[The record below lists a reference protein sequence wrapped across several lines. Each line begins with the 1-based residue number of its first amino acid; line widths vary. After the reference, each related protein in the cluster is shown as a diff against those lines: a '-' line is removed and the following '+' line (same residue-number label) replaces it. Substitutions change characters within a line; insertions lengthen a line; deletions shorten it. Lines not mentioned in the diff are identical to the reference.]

1 MMFTEGLDESAIKWI
16 KQGTEAGAE
25 EPRIRSPLT
34 EKFSSERFPK
44 SPLKYGGNGL
54 SSPVLPP
61 LKFHSGLLTPH
72 GHAFATSSGLID
84 GESEESIDS
93 VSDGE
98 DENFSDGEVS
108 VSNNLDYLEKP
119 ISQCYDEEE
128 LFGYKGLEL
137 KPKPEGRNGI
147 LKSGLSNE
155 NLTIEV
161 RGSSVR
167 RFTDGEVGYKICAQN
182 QKSSIPIGGS
192 HLLKQVH
199 LRNAN
204 NSHNDL
210 AELGTPSAPP
220 IIDVDVSKK
229 RDSEGSVTNE
239 HTPKRSWLSRD
250 SVDCD
255 MRSVSSHECKT
266 KTMNEQTQNG
276 SWPSRGSVDND
287 GRSVSS
293 NEWKPKTLGAS
304 EISDRLDKVFA
315 EDKEKQAPHLS
326 YYNTSNC
333 SSQYA
338 WQTLITYDAC
348 IRFCLQAWAKGCPD
362 APEFLR
368 DECLALRSAFGLHE
382 FLLQPQGVRKPEASN
397 PRNSEQICPLK
408 VKKVVGK
415 IRVEVRKLRVIPG
428 RKLKSTFSQRGA
440 NYMQAGVGYVR
451 HVSLLVKNGI
461 NSKKLVPFSLSSEEP
476 LSCLI
481 QLKSSTEETESEA
494 GSAVCLRPGSGE
506 YHDFFPE
513 SQGDA
518 LLIEIQDSKK
528 AVHGHARIPISSLS
542 DNLSERI
549 RWWPIYQNEHE
560 CVGKIQLSLGSTM
573 TNDENNHIKSGPVVE
588 TLAYDLLL
596 EGAMRA
602 QHFHSR
608 NLRLNGPWK
617 WLLDAFAEYYGVSNS
632 YAKLR
637 YLLLVINVA
646 TPTKDCR
653 ELVRELLL
661 PLLEARTEKSLTRQ
675 ERNMLLDC
683 ETQIESLLGNVFENY
698 KSLDENSPTGLADHL
713 GPTINS
719 AAPALAPAVQV
730 YTLLHDVLS
739 IDAQTIL
746 RNYLQT
752 AAKKRCR
759 KYMAETDEFV
769 SSNTEGYL
777 TDSITIST
785 AYLKVKNLCVYMSN
799 EIQADMK
806 ILSQNIFPSSID
818 LTNITASVYST
829 ELCNRLRSFLSSWP
843 PSSPQPHVNELLVA
857 TADFERDLELWN
869 ICSPQGG
876 VDSRNLFHNYILVWI
891 QDMQLSLL
899 DLCKAEKVPWSG
911 VTTNHSTSPFAEEMY
926 EKIRDNLIL
935 YEVVISRWPQYS
947 LYLESAVANVERA
960 IVKALEKQYN
970 DILTPLKDSIPKRLN
985 LQVQKLARRQSMPVY
1000 VVPNQL
1006 GIFLNTIKRILDVL
1020 HCKVEDI
1027 LKSWAS
1033 CLPAMGDKK
1042 LLFGEQINGVTV
1054 LLKTKY
1060 KTYLQAVIGNLVNN
1074 MQANRGTR
1082 LKRILEE
1089 TTEQDGEAEIR
1100 ERMQSLNAQL
1110 IDAIS
1115 NLHEVFTSQI
1125 FIATCRGLWDR
1136 MGQIVLKFLEGR
1148 KENRIWYNGSYYAL
1162 GILDDTFASQ
1172 MQRLRGNALQ
1182 EKDLETPR
1190 SVIEARSILSKD
1202 TTNVSDPST
1211 YFYV

>member
-1 MMFTEGLDESAIKWI
+1 MMFTEGLDENAIKWI
-16 KQGTEAGAE
+16 KQGTEIGVE
-25 EPRIRSPLT
+25 ETRIRSPLS
-34 EKFSSERFPK
+34 EKISSERFPK
-44 SPLKYGGNGL
+44 SPLIYSSNSL
-54 SSPVLPP
+54 SSPILPP
-61 LKFHSGLLTPH
+61 LKFHSGLLAPH
-72 GHAFATSSGLID
+72 NHAFVTSGLNND
-84 GESEESIDS
+84 GESDESVDS
-93 VSDGE
+93 VLDGE
-98 DENFSDGEVS
+98 DGSFSDEEVS
-108 VSNNLDYLEKP
+108 GPNNFDYLEEKP

-128 LFGYKGLEL
+128 LFGYKGVRP

-147 LKSGLSNE
+147 LKNGLFNE

-161 RGSSVR
+161 PSSVR
-167 RFTDGEVGYKICAQN
+167 RFTDGGLGYRKCGQN
-182 QKSSIPIGGS
+182 QKNMTPIGGS
-192 HLLKQVH
+192 QLLKQVH
-199 LRNAN
+199 LRNVGN
-204 NSHNDL
+204 NDP

-220 IIDVDVSKK
+220 IIDVDVSEQ
-229 RDSEGSVTNE
+229 RDSEGLVMNE
-239 HTPKRSWLSRD
+239 ETPNGSWLPRE

-255 MRSVSSHECKT
+255 GRSVSSHEWKNKT
-266 KTMNEQTQNG
+266 LKKATEISEGLVVNEHTPSG
-276 SWPSRGSVDND
+276 SWPSRESVDYD
-287 GRSVSS
+287 GRSVTSH
-293 NEWKPKTLGAS
+293 EWKKTKNLKAS
-304 EISDRLDKVFA
+304 EIS
-315 EDKEKQAPHLS
+315 ES
-326 YYNTSNC
+326 TCN
-333 SSQYA
+333 SQYA

-348 IRFCLQAWAKGCPD
+348 IRLCLQAWAKGCPE
-362 APEFLR
+362 APDFLR

-382 FLLQPQGVRKPEASN
+382 FLLQPQGVKKAEVTNS
-397 PRNSEQICPLK
+397 RNSEQICPLK

-415 IRVEVRKLRVIPG
+415 IRVEVRKLRVIPR
-428 RKLKSTFSQRGA
+428 RKLKSAFSQRGA
-440 NYMQAGVGYVR
+440 IYMQAGVDYVR
-451 HVSLLVKNGI
+451 HVSSLVKNGI
-461 NSKKLVPFSLSSEEP
+461 NSKKLASLTLASEEP

-481 QLKSSTEETESEA
+481 QLKSATEETESEA
-494 GSAVCLRPGSGE
+494 GSAVHLRPGSGD

-518 LLIEIQDSKK
+518 LLVEVQDSKK
-528 AVHGHARIPISSLS
+528 VVHGQARIPISSLS
-542 DNLSERI
+542 DNPSDRI
-549 RWWPIYQNEHE
+549 RWWPIYQDEHE
-560 CVGKIQLSLGSTM
+560 CIGKIQLSIGSTM

-602 QHFHSR
+602 QNFHSR

-617 WLLDAFAEYYGVSNS
+617 WLLDAFAEYYGVSDS

-637 YLLLVINVA
+637 YLLHVMNVA
-646 TPTKDCR
+646 TPTKDCL

-661 PLLEARTEKSLTRQ
+661 PLIKARAEKSLTRQ
-675 ERNMLLDC
+675 ERNILLDC
-683 ETQIESLLGNVFENY
+683 ETLIESLLGTVFENY
-698 KSLDENSPTGLADHL
+698 KSLDESSPTGLKDHSSS
-713 GPTINS
+713 TINS

-730 YTLLHDVLS
+730 YTLLHDILS

-746 RNYLQT
+746 KNYLQVT

-769 SSNTEGYL
+769 SSNCEGYM
-777 TDSITIST
+777 DSITIST
-785 AYLKVKNLCVYMSN
+785 AYLKMKNLCGYISN
-799 EIQADMK
+799 EIQADMR
-806 ILSQNIFPSSID
+806 IHGQHIFPSSID
-818 LTNITASVYST
+818 LTNITAAVYST
-829 ELCNRLRSFLSSWP
+829 ELCSRLRSFLSSWP
-843 PSSPQPHVNELLVA
+843 PSSPQPHINELLIA

-869 ICSPQGG
+869 ISPTQGG
-876 VDSRNLFHNYILVWI
+876 VDSRNLFHNYIMVWI

-899 DLCKAEKVPWSG
+899 DLCKSEKVPWSG

-926 EKIRDNLIL
+926 EKIRNNLTL
-935 YEVVISRWPQYS
+935 YEVIISRWPQYS
-947 LYLESAVANVERA
+947 LYLENAVANVERA

-985 LQVQKLARRQSMPVY
+985 LQVQKLARRQSTTVY
-1000 VVPNQL
+1000 LVPNQL

-1020 HCKVEDI
+1020 HCQVEDI

-1033 CLPAMGDKK
+1033 CLPAIGDKK
-1042 LLFGEQINGVTV
+1042 SLFGEQINGVTV
-1054 LLKTKY
+1054 LLRTKY

-1074 MQANRGTR
+1074 MQANRSTR
-1082 LKRILEE
+1082 LKKILEE
-1089 TTEQDGEAEIR
+1089 TTEEDGEAEIR
-1100 ERMQSLNAQL
+1100 DRMQSLNSQL

-1182 EKDLETPR
+1182 EKDLEPPR

-1202 TTNVSDPST
+1202 ATNVTDPST